1 MHVAHM
7 AKRLVD
13 KVTIYT
19 NGNSEQASTI
29 QEAISNLDGFRVD
42 SRPFARLEKR
52 ETEDEPKIVIYF
64 KGGGCAEEA
73 FLVGNHFITS
83 R

>member
-1 MHVAHM
+1 MGHM

-19 NGNSEQASTI
+19 NGNSEQALMV
-29 QEAISNLDGFRVD
+29 QEAIAHINGFRVD

-52 ETEDEPKIVIYF
+52 ETEAEPRIIIHF
-64 KGGGCAEEA
+64 EDGSQAEEA
-73 FLVGNHFITS
+73 FLVSISPHS
-83 R
+83 